1 VKEVAPAICSV
12 LFILGSCTSIPG
24 GSSPIPGGGLQERGG
39 AAGGRAGRGKGRR
52 ARGAGRA
59 HRELATFWWHVKVQK
74 EGAALA
80 AGVQARGQGVEETH
94 GRLQGF
100 RRCRGR
106 AGAGRRRSW
115 WPAAAPVRGCEGRRR
130 AGTRGKFRAG
140 YVGSRDAMPTVSGR
154 FYMGTGARVQGEG
167 GVQKKQTGAGVRLA
181 DFYRAKRSALA

>member
-1 VKEVAPAICSV
+1 V
-12 LFILGSCTSIPG
+12 
-24 GSSPIPGGGLQERGG
+24 QE
-39 AAGGRAGRGKGRR
+39 
-52 ARGAGRA
+52 
-59 HRELATFWWHVKVQK
+59 

-80 AGVQARGQGVEETH
+80 AGVQAWGQGVEETH

-115 WPAAAPVRGCEGRRR
+115 WPAAAPVRECEGRRR
-130 AGTRGKFRAG
+130 AGTRGKSRAG
-140 YVGSRDAMPTVSGR
+140 YVGSRDATQTVLGR

-181 DFYRAKRSALA
+181 DFYRAQGKRDRRAAPGLDRAWLVGVRGRGFSEQGTDARLRDSVMGRNLIG